1 MKEWVRYQCD
11 LVIEIGVISM
21 NTELLQDLAN
31 KFYQEM
37 QSSSELQAHQKEH
50 QLRSQRAQRLLNP
63 DDIPNLT
70 EDDLRELFF
79 DSDAFS
85 FWRNKE
91 WYFNNRLQ
99 KSGLE
104 GLQQVIL
111 ELITRAQRGL
121 TPEDWIQVWEMGGL
135 GLLLSTEL
143 IAYRYPKRYWT
154 YNDTVTLTAF
164 EILGEDIKANM
175 PHGQKSNA
183 YMYFAV
189 EPLMKEVRQVLED
202 VGFSSVNYLLA
213 DIFIWWIKTTVFF
226 SPESGNGD
234 SAIPDVDKAVIE
246 QAMKEF
252 DQAKRDLP
260 EWVDWESNQNYRYAI
275 HWHTQ
280 KYPVKEIVRTATEA
294 ENFRSTQARTYLS
307 NKDFTI
313 VPLQMEESNVWMFQ
327 AHPRIYDL
335 ENGLR
340 REKYNDWQ
348 VTRYRGEVQPG
359 ETVVYW
365 KAGEHRG
372 IYGLGKIISNPHQ
385 RSDGDWV
392 VDVEYLGHLKQPIYH
407 DEFIDHPILS
417 QMHIMRS
424 AQGTNFRITSEEWT
438 ALEPVLGEI
447 IPPDQNAIDAREE
460 RKTGAPIDQLINR
473 SLINQALLFTPWQ
486 IATFY
491 TALQTKGF
499 VILSGI
505 SGTGKTKLAQHF
517 ASLLPSPEEEIQ
529 LSTDQISIT
538 IQPYMLKYNR
548 VIIPKASTRFF
559 EPPEPG
565 ETKEVLLSF
574 NGKSETCRLVHAK
587 YTNTDY
593 VQLYLRGEARSWF
606 IKSMQEGDTLFLEP
620 QLDVDSNLT
629 GFQMADP
636 KNTSGQT
643 KSQKLFRAENWL
655 FIPVRPDWRDSK
667 SLLGYY
673 NPLTGTYEWTP
684 FLRFLIKVIQ
694 SYRNNDQLAW
704 FIILDEMN
712 LSRVEYYFADL
723 LSVLESGRNED
734 GWTKEP
740 LCLLYPDDAEGDLPT
755 RKLRLPPNL
764 YIIGTVNVDETTHAF
779 SPKVLD
785 RAFTL
790 ELTESDF
797 SQYLLE
803 QDDEKLIFDEQDR
816 WRILNNFSYSGE
828 FTHIDKHNIAAYIQE
843 NEKYRNWLQSLNNL
857 LRPHE
862 LHFGYRVFDEI
873 ISFLI
878 AAEHNHFFN
887 KISEELAAFDAAV
900 LMKVLPK
907 FHGSRSKLEPPLRS
921 VLAWCL
927 DPDAPVEQAITDVLK
942 ESEGIISESLSQL
955 VYRCPRTAERA

>member
-1 MKEWVRYQCD
+1 
-11 LVIEIGVISM
+11 M
-21 NTELLQDLAN
+21 NKELLQDLAN
-31 KFYQEM
+31 KFYREM
-37 QSSSELQAHQKEH
+37 QSSSELQAHHQEH
-50 QLRSQRAQRLLNP
+50 QLRSQRAQRMLNP
-63 DDIPNLT
+63 DDIPNLS

-85 FWRNKE
+85 FWSNKE
-91 WYFNNRLQ
+91 WFFNDRLQ

-104 GLQQVIL
+104 GLRHAIL
-111 ELITRAQRGL
+111 ELITRAHRGL
-121 TPEDWIQVWEMGGL
+121 TPEDLNQVWEMRSL
-135 GLLLSTEL
+135 GTLLSTEL
-143 IAYRYPKRYWT
+143 IAYRYPERYWT
-154 YNDTVTLTAF
+154 YNTSVTLTAF
-164 EILGEDIKANM
+164 QILGVDIKATM

-189 EPLMKEVRQVLED
+189 EPLMREVCQVLED

-213 DIFIWWIKTTVFF
+213 DIFIWRIKTTVSV
-226 SPESGNGD
+226 SPPTGNGVI
-234 SAIPDVDKAVIE
+234 AIPDVDKAVIE

-260 EWVDWESNQNYRYAI
+260 EWIDWDKKGSFRYAI
-275 HWHTQ
+275 HWQ
-280 KYPVKEIVRTATEA
+280 SESYPVKEIVRMATGVVK
-294 ENFRSTQARTYLS
+294 FGSDQAHTYLT
-307 NKDFTI
+307 KKGFKI
-313 VPLQMEESNVWMFQ
+313 LPLDEGESKVWMFQ
-327 AHPRIYDL
+327 ANPRIYDL

-359 ETVVYW
+359 ETVIYW
-365 KAGEHRG
+365 KAGEHQG
-372 IYGLGKIISNPHQ
+372 IYGLGKIISNPYQ
-385 RSDGDWV
+385 RPNGDWV
-392 VDVEYLGHLKQPIYH
+392 VDMEYLGHLKQPIYH
-407 DEFIDHPILS
+407 DEFVDHPVLS

-424 AQGTNFRITSEEWT
+424 AQGTNFHVTSEEWKT
-438 ALEPVLGEI
+438 IEPMLGEI
-447 IPPDQNAIDAREE
+447 IPPDQNAIDGRG
-460 RKTGAPIDQLINR
+460 KNKSDFIPIGQLINQ
-473 SLINQALLFTPWQ
+473 SLISQGLLFTPWQ

-491 TALQTKGF
+491 TAMQTKGF
-499 VILSGI
+499 VVLSGI

-517 ASLLPSPEEEIQ
+517 ASLLPGPEEEIQ
-529 LSTDQISIT
+529 LYTDQISIT

-548 VIIPKASTRFF
+548 VIIPKAATRFF

-574 NGKSETCRLVHAK
+574 NNRSETCRLVHAK

-593 VQLYLRGEARSWF
+593 IQLYLRGEARSWF
-606 IKSMQEGDTLFLEP
+606 IYSMQEGDTLFLEP

-629 GFQMADP
+629 GFQMTDP

-643 KSQKLFRAENWL
+643 KSRKLSRAENWL

-673 NPLTGTYEWTP
+673 NPLAGTYEWTP
-684 FLRFLIKVIQ
+684 LLRFLIKVIQ

-712 LSRVEYYFADL
+712 LARVEYYFADL
-723 LSVLESGRNED
+723 LSVLESGRDED

-740 LCLLYPDDAEGDLPT
+740 LRLVYPDDAEGDLPL

-790 ELTESDF
+790 ELTDPDF
-797 SQYLLE
+797 SQYLLQE
-803 QDDEKLIFDEQDR
+803 DDEELIFDEQDR

-828 FTHIDKHNIAAYIQE
+828 FTHIDKQNIAAYIKE
-843 NEKYRNWLQSLNNL
+843 NEDYRDRLQSLNNL

-873 ISFLI
+873 ITFLV
-878 AAEHNHFFN
+878 AADHNHLFD

-907 FHGSRSKLEPPLRS
+907 FHGSRSKLETPLRS

-942 ESEGIISESLSQL
+942 ESEGMISESLSQL
-955 VYRCPRTAERA
+955 AYRCPRTAKRARRMLWSLYSTGFAAFS